1 MKHKTIIFII
11 LLLFF
16 LNSCS
21 FIKDNLSSN
30 DTTNSTTGNT
40 FLEEQKQIKEK
51 FNAKDPLDKMPD
63 IIYEGNEINFNYKNT
78 DWTIQNSNLGYVLK
92 KIVVGSKTADV
103 SISTYV
109 SKYNM
114 NNPDDSIADYY
125 QISVLNSDLIESE
138 GEINDLEIT
147 FSVDSSLYLYP
158 NLFKNDD
165 IKSITIYSYES
176 HTNKNDLYSV
186 HKGAFADI
194 DFSKTDVEI
203 EFDDGSFK
211 DLVKYFWFILPDTAF
226 SNFRRVSL
234 SVTLEVDVQALNIDG
249 AIRVSDAYIDYYG
262 SWQDPIYIE
271 NDSAYF
277 IIDVTGDAYGYEITP
292 WNVALYNYVLDTND
306 YLFYDAYVDYEIDF
320 DMSFTVSNF
329 SPFHYKTYSFDEPLN
344 SNCYKTLKTGVSVL
358 LTCTLDFYE

>member
-1 MKHKTIIFII
+1 MKRITIIFLL

-16 LNSCS
+16 LNSCI

-51 FNAKDPLDKMPD
+51 FNAKDPLDEMPD
-63 IIYEGNEINFNYKNT
+63 IIYEGNEINFNYKNA

-92 KIVVGSKTADV
+92 KIVVSSKTANV

-125 QISVLNSDLIESE
+125 QISVLNSDLIEAE

-165 IKSITIYSYES
+165 IKSITIYAYES
-176 HTNKNDLYSV
+176 YSNKNDLYSV
-186 HKGAFADI
+186 HKDAFADI

-203 EFDDGSFK
+203 EFDDGGFK
-211 DLVKYFWFILPDTAF
+211 DLVQYFWFILQDTSF
-226 SNFRRVSL
+226 SNFREVSF
-234 SVTLEVDVQALNIDG
+234 SATLEVDVNALNIEG
-249 AIRVSDAYIDYYG
+249 AIRVSDAYINYFG
-262 SWQDPIYIE
+262 NKHDPAYI
-271 NDSAYF
+271 NNNSAYF
-277 IIDVTGDAYGYEITP
+277 KFDTDGRFFGYEITP
-292 WNVALYNYVLDTND
+292 WNVALHNYVSDTNN
-306 YLFYDAYVDYEIDF
+306 YLFYDAFIDYDVELFITF
-320 DMSFTVSNF
+320 IVSNY
-329 SPFHYKTYSFDEPLN
+329 SPFSYKTFSFKETLN
-344 SNCYKTLKTGVSVL
+344 TNCYKTLRSGVSIIL
-358 LTCTLDFYE
+358 SCTLDFYE